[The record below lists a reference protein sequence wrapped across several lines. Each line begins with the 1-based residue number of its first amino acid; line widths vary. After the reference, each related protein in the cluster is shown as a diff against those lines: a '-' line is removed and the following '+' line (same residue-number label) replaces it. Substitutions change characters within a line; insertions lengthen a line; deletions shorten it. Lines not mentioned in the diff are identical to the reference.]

1 MYLRSTFF
9 CIFLFWF
16 FLFLLSFQEKKCDEK
31 IVIMKDAPSK
41 KVHSFHLRVHSLFL
55 PLPLCCVLGTFFDPT
70 FPDPYQVKQVSH
82 HCGQHS
88 KTAEEYR
95 LNKRVFLAI
104 LFNSLHKWTVW
115 WKPKPTAQNPLSK
128 HTHKHTLPFAYLHP
142 QYLPLKKLPVKH
154 PDLPA
159 HPGINLTRINPLKR
173 TCENV
178 PCAGF
183 PPAQL
188 SPLCEG
194 DLFVATQRWE
204 VAPYCPYVP
213 FTTIWDH
220 TKLYTD
226 PKATQVKVS

>member
-1 MYLRSTFF
+1 MYFTEYCFF
-9 CIFLFWF
+9 VFSVLMFF
-16 FLFLLSFQEKKCDEK
+16 FLLNFSWEKMPWKNSDHDRCTKAWKSILFTWSF
-31 IVIMKDAPSK
+31 S
-41 KVHSFHLRVHSLFL
+41 SLFL

-70 FPDPYQVKQVSH
+70 FPDPYQVKQVNH

-95 LNKRVFLAI
+95 LNKRIFLAI

-188 SPLCEG
+188 SPSEDHLCEG
-194 DLFVATQRWE
+194 DLFVATHG
-204 VAPYCPYVP
+204 
-213 FTTIWDH
+213 WDSSSLLSLFS
-220 TKLYTD
+220 LY
-226 PKATQVKVS
+226 K